1 MDHMDE
7 AVNIIASRAGKIPRA
22 KLLQFH
28 DNQRPAYWGTWT
40 KQSQSVTGRRPFGQT
55 AEFDYEYDSDD
66 DWEDEGEGESLSDAE
81 DEKEEEDD
89 YEVDNEFFVPHGYLS
104 DGEEDKDEDEVFNP
118 EKEKEQL
125 KPRLWGCY
133 WESEE
138 LDTGVAAAQLVR
150 ILKGY
155 SAIPCCNNNVPIA
168 TSFSQPADSP
178 DATIKEDGSESVK
191 TKSAKTSK
199 VAKTFPEVALPDLV
213 RLVHINPNN
222 KIFLAKEFTQFWHK
236 KTDEESQEEKIPA
249 AAESVPPTAP
259 PSSASESTPSTAVAQ
274 HHLLSKRKVVEQIQ
288 EIAVYKKLDN
298 KLDRFWVVK
307 PEILDKLGLALGDTN
322 TWNYILEQPNM
333 TKHAQQTSAEE
344 SATAT
349 VPPTSSSSRPGSP
362 TTTNKNGA
370 AVSSLITKFTKVLTE
385 EERAKNLATPPSA
398 KRPKLAG
405 VATTPT
411 GEGGSMAVN
420 MIATKKPPSSSV
432 NMIATKKTPSSSV
445 NMIATKKTPSFSV
458 NMIATKKTP
467 GQNSRITSIDQVD

>member
-1 MDHMDE
+1 MDHMDHMDE
-7 AVNIIASRAGKIPRA
+7 AVNIIANRAGKIPRA

-118 EKEKEQL
+118 EKE
-125 KPRLWGCY
+125 
-133 WESEE
+133 

-199 VAKTFPEVALPDLV
+199 VAKTFPEMALPDLV

-236 KTDEESQEEKIPA
+236 KTDEETQEEKIPA

-259 PSSASESTPSTAVAQ
+259 PSSE
-274 HHLLSKRKVVEQIQ
+274 
-288 EIAVYKKLDN
+288 
-298 KLDRFWVVK
+298 
-307 PEILDKLGLALGDTN
+307 
-322 TWNYILEQPNM
+322 
-333 TKHAQQTSAEE
+333 
-344 SATAT
+344 
-349 VPPTSSSSRPGSP
+349 
-362 TTTNKNGA
+362 
-370 AVSSLITKFTKVLTE
+370 
-385 EERAKNLATPPSA
+385 
-398 KRPKLAG
+398 
-405 VATTPT
+405 
-411 GEGGSMAVN
+411 
-420 MIATKKPPSSSV
+420 
-432 NMIATKKTPSSSV
+432 
-445 NMIATKKTPSFSV
+445 
-458 NMIATKKTP
+458 
-467 GQNSRITSIDQVD
+467 